1 MDFALLLGGVVC
13 GPLGNFDRLMQP
25 HTGLKGKGEKWKNK
39 VELLSVFFPSL
50 SGFVQ
55 HEGFELHS

>member
-25 HTGLKGKGEKWKNK
+25 HTDLKGKGEKWKNK
-39 VELLSVFFPSL
+39 VELLSVFFSI
-50 SGFVQ
+50 FVRI
-55 HEGFELHS
+55 SST